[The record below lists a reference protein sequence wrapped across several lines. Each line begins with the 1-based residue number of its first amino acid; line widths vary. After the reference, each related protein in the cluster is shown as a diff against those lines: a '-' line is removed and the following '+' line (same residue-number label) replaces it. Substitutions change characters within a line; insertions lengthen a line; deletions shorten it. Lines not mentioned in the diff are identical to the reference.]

1 MDANVVNGKSI
12 QPAPKEYKETFDIIN
27 TVRRRN
33 VLTRP
38 NSTKKINENV
48 YKVMYSIRT
57 VPKHYYQ
64 TLTETVS
71 RNTTLSPTKSTLE
84 TKSRVDTKMGY
95 EDNKTI

>member
-1 MDANVVNGKSI
+1 M
-12 QPAPKEYKETFDIIN
+12 
-27 TVRRRN
+27 
-33 VLTRP
+33 LTRP

-64 TLTETVS
+64 TLTETGS

-84 TKSRVDTKMGY
+84 TKQYCKSTIHQKKKK
-95 EDNKTI
+95 KTRKNGGLVY